1 MSTRTETSA
10 AMSHETGAQRKDG
23 GNEDD
28 RFKSIDS
35 YTRDA
40 GYEVMDLDTE
50 LHRVTVAQATNTRDF
65 SSSGHTLHFSD
76 HSIIRILGILMEGE
90 SRRRCMLLAGSH
102 GTGLAKNACFEQD
115 PRLTSV
121 VVGIVP
127 RYVRG
132 LFVC

>member
-35 YTRDA
+35 CTRDA

-50 LHRVTVAQATNTRDF
+50 LHRVTVAQATNT
-65 SSSGHTLHFSD
+65 S
-76 HSIIRILGILMEGE
+76 
-90 SRRRCMLLAGSH
+90 
-102 GTGLAKNACFEQD
+102 
-115 PRLTSV
+115 
-121 VVGIVP
+121 
-127 RYVRG
+127 G
-132 LFVC
+132 LFQQRAHIAFLRP